1 MNKLLG
7 VLLLTISSASYSHN
21 LTIEECLEGSTF
33 IRNAALLRDSGRPEG
48 NKNEFITQM
57 EQDIEKIQAY
67 PPELRWF
74 VQDEDDGEF
83 LLSQAKLVWD
93 NPQPPQNHEQEFLN
107 ACMNR

>member
-1 MNKLLG
+1 MNKLLAL
-7 VLLLTISSASYSHN
+7 LLLTFSGVLHSHN
-21 LTIEECLEGSTF
+21 LTIEECLEGSEF

-48 NKNEFITQM
+48 TKQEFIGRM

-74 VQDEDDGEF
+74 VQDEEDKEF

-107 ACMNR
+107 TCTNR